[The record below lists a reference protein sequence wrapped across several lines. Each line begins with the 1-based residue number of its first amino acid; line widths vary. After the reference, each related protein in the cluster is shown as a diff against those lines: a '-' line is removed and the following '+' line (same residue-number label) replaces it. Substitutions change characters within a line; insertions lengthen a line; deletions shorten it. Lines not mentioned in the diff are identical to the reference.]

1 MAAEEKGKEKKKKRK
16 REGEGEKLE
25 RKEEMLMREAGRK
38 EGVLREVSCLGR
50 T

>member
-1 MAAEEKGKEKKKKRK
+1 MAAEEKGKEKNIRK

-25 RKEEMLMREAGRK
+25 RKEEMLMRGRK
-38 EGVLREVSCLGR
+38 EGRVLREVSCLGR